1 MKVSAI
7 SMNRKMGQ
15 ACQRLHHHCVIFL
28 DVLQAGMWLNTEG
41 EQRLKD
47 SYSTDTL
54 ECTEKAVQDFN
65 QFLTEA
71 KVLRHCSKADL
82 IKRALFGCITS
93 QQFFYFP
100 SVESL

>member
-7 SMNRKMGQ
+7 SMNGKMGQ
-15 ACQRLHHHCVIFL
+15 ACQSLHHHCILFL

-47 SYSTDTL
+47 PYPTDTL
-54 ECTEKAVQDFN
+54 ECTEKAMQHFN

-71 KVLRHCSKADL
+71 KVLWHCNKADS
-82 IKRALFGCITS
+82 IKRA
-93 QQFFYFP
+93 
-100 SVESL
+100 